1 MVNSYVF
8 EENIDLMVT
17 HTDDPTKIL
26 HKIGTEEYYD
36 DPIDLISGVYT
47 EGHRQGQPRCR
58 FEYEEVDRPIEEVEE
73 NDEFD
78 GRAEDTDTQEA

>member
-1 MVNSYVF
+1 MITSYVY
-8 EENIDLMVT
+8 EDNTDLMVT
-17 HTDDPTKIL
+17 HSDDETKIL

-36 DPIDLISGVYT
+36 DPIDLIGGVYT
-47 EGHRQGQPRCR
+47 EGSRQGQPRCR

-78 GRAEDTDTQEA
+78 GRTEETDTQEA